1 MEERASYREI
11 PSDRRKLS
19 AERPSGLPRA
29 GKPLWFCPD
38 IGPQMGESSEGSST
52 GEPIDLLVRSTRD
65 LLRPEELV
73 REATR
78 DIVKDEIRRH
88 LEKTLKEDPTLQQ
101 ALREAVRDLLA
112 ARANEYA
119 AVLRVGTATAR
130 LGLSAL
136 PPEVR
141 RTLMKD
147 LVDLLSKELGQIV
160 ERSL

>member
-1 MEERASYREI
+1 MPEGA
-11 PSDRRKLS
+11 
-19 AERPSGLPRA
+19 
-29 GKPLWFCPD
+29 
-38 IGPQMGESSEGSST
+38 EGSST

-88 LEKTLKEDPTLQQ
+88 LEKTLKEDPKLQQ
-101 ALREAVRDLLA
+101 ALKEAVRDLLA

-119 AVLRVGTATAR
+119 ALLRVGTATAR

-141 RTLMKD
+141 QALMKD
-147 LVDLLSKELGQIV
+147 FVDLLSKELGQIV

>member
-1 MEERASYREI
+1 MA
-11 PSDRRKLS
+11 
-19 AERPSGLPRA
+19 
-29 GKPLWFCPD
+29 
-38 IGPQMGESSEGSST
+38 EGSSS
-52 GEPIDLLVRSTRD
+52 GEPIDVLLQSTRD

-88 LEKTLKEDPTLQQ
+88 LEKTLHDDPKL
-101 ALREAVRDLLA
+101 AADLKEAVRDLLA
-112 ARANEYA
+112 ARATEYA
-119 AVLRVGTATAR
+119 ALVRVGTAAAR

-141 RTLMKD
+141 RALTKD
-147 LVDLLSKELGQIV
+147 IVDMISKELGQIV

>member
-1 MEERASYREI
+1 MA
-11 PSDRRKLS
+11 
-19 AERPSGLPRA
+19 
-29 GKPLWFCPD
+29 
-38 IGPQMGESSEGSST
+38 EGSSS
-52 GEPIDLLVRSTRD
+52 GEPIDVRLRSTRD

-88 LEKTLKEDPTLQQ
+88 LEKTLREDPKLAQD
-101 ALREAVRDLLA
+101 LKDAVKELLA
-112 ARANEYA
+112 ARATEYA
-119 AVLRVGTATAR
+119 ALVRVGTAAAR

-141 RTLMKD
+141 RTLTNNIVD
-147 LVDLLSKELGQIV
+147 LVSKELGQIV

>member
-1 MEERASYREI
+1 MRPEPLSRPMAEEA
-11 PSDRRKLS
+11 
-19 AERPSGLPRA
+19 
-29 GKPLWFCPD
+29 
-38 IGPQMGESSEGSST
+38 ST
-52 GEPIDLLVRSTRD
+52 GEPLDVLLKSSRD

-88 LEKTLKEDPTLQQ
+88 LEKTLHDDPELEQ
-101 ALREAVRDLLA
+101 ALRDAVRDLLT
-112 ARANEYA
+112 ARAHEYA
-119 AVLRVGTATAR
+119 ALVRVGTATAR

-136 PPEVR
+136 PPDVR

-147 LVDLLSKELGQIV
+147 LTELLTKELGDIA

>member
-1 MEERASYREI
+1 MAG
-11 PSDRRKLS
+11 RRL
-19 AERPSGLPRA
+19 ARP
-29 GKPLWFCPD
+29 
-38 IGPQMGESSEGSST
+38 MVEGSS

-88 LEKTLKEDPTLQQ
+88 LEKTLKDDPKLTQD
-101 ALREAVRDLLA
+101 LRDAVRDLLE
-112 ARANEYA
+112 ARAMEYA
-119 AVLRVGTATAR
+119 ALVRVGTTTAR

-141 RTLMKD
+141 RAVTKD
-147 LVDLLSKELGQIV
+147 LVDLISKELGQIV